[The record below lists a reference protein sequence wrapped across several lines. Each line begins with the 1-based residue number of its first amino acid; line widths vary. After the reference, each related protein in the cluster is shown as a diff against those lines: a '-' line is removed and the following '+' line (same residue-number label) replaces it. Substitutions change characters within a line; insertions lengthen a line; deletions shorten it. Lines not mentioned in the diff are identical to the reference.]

1 MMWIIPA
8 AALAII
14 ITLFIVNANRR
25 KTRQPGGYGG
35 GYSGHDPGRSK
46 PDDREIEPR

>member
-1 MMWIIPA
+1 MTWIIPA

-14 ITLFIVNANRR
+14 ITLFIVNRR
-25 KTRQPGGYGG
+25 KTRRPGGYGG
-35 GYSGHDPGRSK
+35 HDPGRGR